1 MGWTSSPEHTTG
13 KPAALA
19 STSGVA
25 TCSTTPEL
33 ARAVEVQP
41 LSSTADMLTRLV
53 PSPTNKVPGN
63 SMLTKMSLA
72 PKGMVPSSSPPTVHV
87 TSVAASAT
95 SPARSNASVPSQ
107 TMSLLSIQVKTGR
120 CATGMSKDASF
131 TQTFPSPN
139 VVLCSSVT
147 STLEETLSQV

>member
-25 TCSTTPEL
+25 TCSTTPSL
-33 ARAVEVQP
+33 ARAIEVQP
-41 LSSTADMLTRLV
+41 LSSTAEMLTRLV
-53 PSPTNKVPGN
+53 PSPTNKLSGN
-63 SMLTKMSLA
+63 SMSTKMSFA
-72 PKGMVPSSSPPTVHV
+72 PKAMVPSSTPSTVHV
-87 TSVAASAT
+87 TLVAASA
-95 SPARSNASVPSQ
+95 SSSASSDASVPSQ
-107 TMSLLSIQVKTGR
+107 TMALLAVQVKTGR

-131 TQTFPSPN
+131 THTFKSPN
-139 VVLCSSVT
+139 VVVCSSVT